1 MRLYH
6 TQLCPAD
13 IGKYVLMPGNP
24 DRVEA
29 MAQYLE
35 NPRFVM
41 RNREYCTWNGEVSGQ
56 TVSIVST
63 GIGGPS
69 AAIAMEELIELGAH
83 TFIRTGTCGMLQP
96 GSQRGDLFIPTGC
109 VRGGGTTLAYVP
121 VHYPA
126 VAHPDLVLA
135 LKQAAFRHS
144 ARVQLGITECKDAF
158 YLETPEMLPLCHQ
171 AQEQWQIWERAN
183 VLATEM
189 ESDTLF
195 VIASIRSVRAA
206 SILFGLGS
214 CDGTVAMSPMTQAE
228 TECLSRTAMDALKI
242 CMTDNGSRLKLRH
255 T

>member
-1 MRLYH
+1 MTRLYH
-6 TQLCPAD
+6 TQLCASD
-13 IGKYVLMPGNP
+13 IGKYILLPGNP

-29 MAQYLE
+29 MAQFLDH
-35 NPRFVM
+35 PHFVM
-41 RNREYCTWNGEVSGQ
+41 RNREYCTWTGELEGQ

-96 GSQRGDLFIPTGC
+96 DSRRGDLFIPTGC

-126 VAHPDLVLA
+126 VAHPDLVQA
-135 LKQAAFRHS
+135 LKRAATRH
-144 ARVQLGITECKDAF
+144 ATRVHLGITECKDAF
-158 YLETPEMLPLCHQ
+158 YLETPEKLPLG
-171 AQEQWQIWERAN
+171 AKAEEQWRVWERAN

-195 VIASIRSVRAA
+195 VIASIRNVRAA
-206 SILFGLGS
+206 SVLFGLGS
-214 CDGTVAMSPMTQAE
+214 CDGVVAMSPMIE
-228 TECLSRTAMDALKI
+228 TETRSLSLAGIDAIRELIKSA
-242 CMTDNGSRLKLRH
+242 NR
-255 T
+255 

>member
-6 TQLCPAD
+6 TQLCSSD
-13 IGKYVLMPGNP
+13 IGKYVLLPGNP

-41 RNREYCTWNGEVSGQ
+41 RNREYCTWNGEIAGQ

-69 AAIAMEELIELGAH
+69 AAIALEELIELGAH
-83 TFIRTGTCGMLQP
+83 TFIRTGTCGMIQP
-96 GSQRGDLFIPTGC
+96 NSQRGDLFIPTGC

-121 VHYPA
+121 VQYPA
-126 VAHPDLVLA
+126 VAHPELVQA
-135 LKQAAFRHS
+135 LKQAAKRYTHRAF
-144 ARVQLGITECKDAF
+144 LGITECKDAF
-158 YLETPEMLPLCHQ
+158 YLETPEKLPLCQH
-171 AQEQWQIWERAN
+171 AQDQWRTWERAQ

-195 VIASIRSVRAA
+195 VIASIRNVRAA
-206 SILFGLGS
+206 SVLFGLGS
-214 CDGTVAMSPMTQAE
+214 CDGVVAMDPMTQAE
-228 TECLSRTAMDALKI
+228 TECLSKTGIEALRI
-242 CMTDNGSRLKLRH
+242 CMKNDSSALNS
-255 T
+255 